1 VTEPLF
7 TGSAPRLWLR
17 VEQDADK
24 PYYARVPSTLA
35 DGFVVNANLVEHSP
49 ASVSAFLDQFEKPFI
64 VDPMSY
70 RFERVAW
77 HTRERDGEIE
87 NKRNYRRLWEKYAN
101 GVDGLSGD
109 PLVDR
114 GTRRIASEQAA
125 LRFCANVIEFQDRR
139 LRSAWLDDG
148 AQYVGMD
155 RMFGYALAPA
165 AYVAPYRVVGE
176 AEDPSQDI
184 DGLVTLAT
192 ATASLGRP
200 PVVAVLPILGSV
212 LEDIACMRRLAG
224 GIGRSG
230 AAVALIWPVGLTA
243 FDLAD
248 SPGLFTG
255 LTVLL
260 RGLREAGLEA
270 GMLYGG
276 FYSTL
281 LRGFGSMGF
290 SHGLMYG
297 ESRGLEPAPGRPS
310 TRFYFPPLHES
321 LPYSIAEQLIAGL
334 GGSEYLRRV
343 CACDLCQALVAD
355 GSLGAYFATYVP
367 AGSKRPFPTPEALD
381 LNRMHYLFARGRE
394 LEFVRPRPE
403 TQLIT
408 DLLRAVD
415 EFPPASTRVMR
426 SWASR
431 LNSA

>member
-1 VTEPLF
+1 MTEALF
-7 TGSAPRLWLR
+7 SGTAPRLWLR

-24 PYYARVPSTLA
+24 PFYARVPAGLA
-35 DGFVVNANLVEHSP
+35 DGYVVNANLIEHSP
-49 ASVSAFLDQFEKPFI
+49 ASVGAFLDQFERPFI

-77 HTRERDGEIE
+77 HTRERDGEVE

-114 GTRRIASEQAA
+114 GTRRIVSEQAA

-139 LRSAWLDDG
+139 LRSAWIDDG

-155 RMFGYALAPA
+155 RLFGYSLAPS
-165 AYVAPYRVVGE
+165 AYVAPYVVVGE
-176 AEDPSQDI
+176 EDDPVRDI
-184 DGLVTLAT
+184 DRLVMFAT

-200 PVVAVLPILGSV
+200 PVVAILPILGGV
-212 LEDIACMRRLAG
+212 LEDIACMRRLAS
-224 GIGRSG
+224 GIALSG
-230 AAVALIWPVGLTA
+230 ASSVLVWPVGQSA
-243 FDLAD
+243 FALAD
-248 SPGLFTG
+248 SPSLFTG

-260 RGLREAGLEA
+260 RGLREGGLET

-276 FYSTL
+276 FFSTL
-281 LRGFGSMGF
+281 LRGFGSLGF

-297 ESRGLEPAPGRPS
+297 ESRGLDPAAGRPS

-321 LPYSIAEQLIAGL
+321 LPYTIASQLIAGMS
-334 GGSEYLRRV
+334 GQEYLDRV
-343 CACDLCQALVAD
+343 CGCELCQALVAE
-355 GSLGAYFATYVP
+355 GSLAEYFMTYVP
-367 AGSKRPFPTPEALD
+367 DGAKRPFPTSAALD

-394 LEFVRPRPE
+394 LDFARLRPE
-403 TQLIT
+403 SQLIA

-415 EFPPASTRVMR
+415 EFPPAATRVVR
-426 SWASR
+426 SWAGR